1 MVLRIAGKNVDIGQA
16 LRTRIEE
23 TVAAAVR
30 KYFDGGTSGH
40 VTVSKS
46 GRIFETE
53 LVLHL
58 DTGIVLEAQGSD
70 ADAASQLRS
79 VDGTAGQ
86 AAQALQATPERT
98 LTPPAARRPIKVLQ
112 WISAIS

>member
-16 LRTRIEE
+16 LRTRIDE
-23 TVAAAVR
+23 TVAATVR
-30 KYFDGGTSGH
+30 KYFDGGYSGH
-40 VTVSKS
+40 VTVSKT

-70 ADAASQLRS
+70 ADAHLSFDQAAERLDKQLR
-79 VDGTAGQ
+79 
-86 AAQALQATPERT
+86 RYK
-98 LTPPAARRPIKVLQ
+98 RRLKDH
-112 WISAIS
+112 